1 MTIKAVSNNVNFAE
15 IEKEVLKFWQDDDTF
30 KKSIDRN
37 KGKRHFVF
45 YDGPPFATGLPHYG
59 HILTSYIKDTIP
71 RYYTMKGMYVDRRW
85 GWDCHGLPV
94 EYEIEKELNV
104 SGKKDIEDYGIDRF
118 NSACKSIVFKYAD
131 EWQSI
136 ITRLGR
142 WVDFNRQYRTMDL
155 SYMES
160 VMWAFSE
167 FYKKGLIY
175 ESPRVIQYCNRCQ
188 TPLSNFETG
197 LDDAFRERID
207 PAITVQ
213 LLLADDSGESILIW
227 TTTPWTL
234 PSNVAVAVG
243 EEIEYHLLKNEFGD
257 MVWIA
262 KDCIQRYK
270 QLGTY
275 EFVKSAKGK
284 EFIGRKYL
292 PVFNYNTNNDNGYRI
307 IAGDYVEVDTG
318 TGFVH
323 LAPTYGEDDAR
334 VCAKENILGFD
345 PVGLDGKFTS
355 LTPDLEGIDVF
366 EANNIVIAK
375 LKEKKVL
382 FYREN
387 HKHNYPHCWRC
398 DNPLIYR
405 AISSWYVKVTD
416 FKEHLLQNN
425 QNISW
430 VPKHIKD
437 GRFGKWL
444 EGARDWSIS
453 RNRYWGSPVPVWKCD
468 CCSEVFVPDS
478 IASLEKESNMKVE
491 DLHRPAID
499 KISWKCRKEG
509 CKGHFKRIPEVLD
522 CWFESG
528 AMPFAQVHFPFEN
541 KEWFYDNFP
550 ASFVVEYVAQTR
562 GWFNTML
569 TESTGLFN
577 KHPFKNAICH
587 GVVLAADG
595 RKMSKRLKNY
605 PDPMEVV
612 EKYGSDSLRI
622 ALLSSPVVKGLD
634 ISFTE
639 DMVRES
645 LRKYI
650 IPLWN
655 SFSFLT
661 TYLELSN
668 GYEPKDIVSSKNLSD
683 QYVLAELES
692 TKKELVEAIESYD
705 FPKSYFIILAFTET
719 LSKWYI
725 RNNRSRFWSTTINE
739 ESSSAFDTLY
749 TVIKEF
755 SVIIAPFMPFTAEYI
770 YKHLSGH
777 SVHLE
782 NWPDTIKEREN
793 DNLRSDVEKVRTII
807 ECIRRIRETKK
818 IKVRQPLQMARVCG
832 ISESLLNDYQD
843 LIKEQTNVKQLVI
856 IDNPDEISSVSIAL
870 GKTLPPKLKQ
880 DFMRVKRAV
889 QANNFTLL
897 NTGELLVDGITVSP
911 EDFQIQ
917 RVPLNPEDAITQ
929 DRELLVSLSLDI
941 NDDLYLEGLA
951 RDINRVIQDLRKK
964 LKLPYSAR
972 IDLEID
978 ANKDWLMA
986 FKKHEAWIMEQTLA
1000 QSVTYNKLDECLYED
1015 SDETGTL
1022 KINLCVK
1029 E

>member
-1 MTIKAVSNNVNFAE
+1 MIIKAVKNNVNFAE
-15 IEKEVLKFWQDDDTF
+15 IEQEVLKFWKEDDTF
-30 KKSIDRN
+30 KKSLDRN

-59 HILTSYIKDTIP
+59 HILTSYIKDTVP

-104 SGKKDIEDYGIDRF
+104 SGKKDIEEYGIDRF
-118 NSACKSIVFKYAD
+118 NAACKSIVFKYAN
-131 EWQSI
+131 EWKDI
-136 ITRLGR
+136 IDRLGR
-142 WVDFNRQYRTMDL
+142 WVDFDRQYRTLDL

-160 VMWAFSE
+160 VMWVFSE
-167 FYKKGLIY
+167 FYKRGLIY

-197 LDDAFRERID
+197 LDDSFREKID
-207 PAITVQ
+207 PAITVKIA
-213 LLLADDSGESILIW
+213 LADNSGENILIW

-243 EEIEYHLLKNEFGD
+243 EDIDYLLLMNELGEKL
-257 MVWIA
+257 WIA
-262 KDCIQRYK
+262 KDCVRRYK
-270 QLGTY
+270 QL
-275 EFVKSAKGK
+275 ESFEVVKSVKGT
-284 EFIGRKYL
+284 ELIGRKYL
-292 PVFNYNTNNDNGYRI
+292 PVFDYNTHNENGFRI
-307 IAGDYVEVDTG
+307 IGGDYVEVDTG

-334 VCAKENILGFD
+334 VCAKENIVGFD

-366 EANNIVIAK
+366 EANNIIINK
-375 LKEKKVL
+375 LKEKKSF

-387 HKHNYPHCWRC
+387 YKHNYPHCWRC
-398 DNPLIYR
+398 DSPLIYR
-405 AISSWYVKVTD
+405 AISSWYVRVTD
-416 FKEHLLQNN
+416 FKEQMIQNN
-425 QNISW
+425 QLISW
-430 VPKHIKD
+430 VPKHVKD

-468 CCSEVFVPDS
+468 CCGEIFVPDS
-478 IASLEKESNMKVE
+478 IKSLEKESNMKVE

-499 KISWKCRKEG
+499 NIMWKCHKEG
-509 CKGHFKRIPEVLD
+509 CNGKVKRVPEVLD

-528 AMPFAQVHFPFEN
+528 AMPYAQVHYPFEN
-541 KEWFYDNFP
+541 KEWFNDNFP

-562 GWFNTML
+562 GWFYTML
-569 TESTGLFN
+569 AESTGLFN
-577 KHPFKNAICH
+577 KHPFKNSICH

-612 EKYGSDSLRI
+612 SKYGSDALRI
-622 ALLSSPVVKGLD
+622 SLLSSPIVKGLD

-639 DMVRES
+639 DMVRDA
-645 LRKYI
+645 LRRYI

-661 TYLELSN
+661 TYLELSK
-668 GYEPKDIVSSKNLSD
+668 GYEPKDIINSKNLSD
-683 QYVLAELES
+683 QYIFAELES
-692 TKKELVEAIESYD
+692 TKKELSEAIESYD
-705 FPKSYFIILAFTET
+705 FPKSYSIILSFIET

-725 RNNRSRFWSTTINE
+725 RNNRSRFWVTQIDE
-739 ESSSAFDTLY
+739 DSSLAFDTLY
-749 TVIKEF
+749 TVLKEF
-755 SVIIAPFMPFTAEYI
+755 SLISAPFIPFTAEYI
-770 YKHLSGH
+770 YKHLTNH

-782 NWPDTIKEREN
+782 DWPSIVKEREN
-793 DNLRSDVEKVRTII
+793 ENLQLEVEKIRNII

-818 IKVRQPLQMARVCG
+818 IKVRQPLQTARVCG
-832 ISESLLNDYQD
+832 ISEELLDAYRD
-843 LIKEQTNVKQLVI
+843 LIKEQTNVKELVI
-856 IDNPDEISSVSIAL
+856 IDNPDEISSVAIAL

-889 QANNFTLL
+889 QANDFKLIE
-897 NTGELLVDGITVSP
+897 TGELVADGITVSP

-917 RVPLNPEDAITQ
+917 RVPLNAEDAVTQ
-929 DRELLVSLSLDI
+929 HKELLVALSLEI
-941 NDDLYLEGLA
+941 NDELYLEGLA
-951 RDINRVIQDLRKK
+951 RDVNRIIQDLRKQ
-964 LKLPYSAR
+964 LKLQYGAR
-972 IDLEID
+972 IKLAVE
-978 ANKDWLMA
+978 ATGDWLRA
-986 FKKHEAWIMEQTLA
+986 VKKHEGWIKEQTLA
-1000 QSVTYNKLDECLYED
+1000 VSVSYEPLAEALYED
-1015 SDETGTL
+1015 SDETGVL
-1022 KINLCVK
+1022 KIGMSVN

>member
-1 MTIKAVSNNVNFAE
+1 MAIKAVNNNVNFAE
-15 IEKEVLKFWQDDDTF
+15 IEKEVLDFWQADDTF
-30 KKSIDRN
+30 KKSLERN

-59 HILTSYIKDTIP
+59 HILTSYIKDTVP
-71 RYYTMKGMYVDRRW
+71 RYFTMRGMYVDRRW
-85 GWDCHGLPV
+85 GWDCHGLPI
-94 EYEIEKELNV
+94 EYEIEKKLNV
-104 SGKKDIEDYGIDRF
+104 SGKRQIEDYGIDRF
-118 NSACKSIVFKYAD
+118 NATCKSIVFTYAD
-131 EWQSI
+131 EWKDI

-142 WVDFNRQYRTMDL
+142 WVDFGRQYRTMDL
-155 SYMES
+155 SFMES

-175 ESPRVIQYCNRCQ
+175 ETPRVIQYCNRCQ

-207 PAITVQ
+207 PAITVR
-213 LLLADDSGESILIW
+213 LVLADSSGESILIW

-243 EEIEYHLLKNEFGD
+243 EDIEYHLLENEQGD
-257 MVWIA
+257 KLWIA

-270 QLGTY
+270 QLESY
-275 EFVKSAKGK
+275 KSVKCVKGK
-284 EFIGRKYL
+284 ELVGRKYL
-292 PVFNYNTNNDNGYRI
+292 PVFNYNTHNENGFRI
-307 IAGDYVEVDTG
+307 IGGDYVEVDTG

-334 VCAKENILGFD
+334 VCAKEGIVGFD

-366 EANNIVIAK
+366 EANNIIITK
-375 LKEKKVL
+375 LKENKA
-382 FYREN
+382 FFWREN
-387 HKHNYPHCWRC
+387 YKHNYPHCWRC

-416 FKEHLLQNN
+416 FKDQMLQNN
-425 QNISW
+425 QQISW

-468 CCSEVFVPDS
+468 CCGEVFVPDS
-478 IASLEKESNMKVE
+478 IKSLEKESNMKVD

-499 KISWKCRKEG
+499 NVVWDCRKEG
-509 CKGHFKRIPEVLD
+509 CKGKFKRVPEVLD

-528 AMPFAQVHFPFEN
+528 AMPFAQVHYPFEN
-541 KEWFYDNFP
+541 TDWFNKNFP
-550 ASFVVEYVAQTR
+550 ASFVVEYVAQIR
-562 GWFNTML
+562 GWFYTML
-569 TESTGLFN
+569 AESTGLYN
-577 KHPFKNAICH
+577 KPPFKNSICH

-595 RKMSKRLKNY
+595 RKMSKRLRNY

-612 EKYGSDSLRI
+612 NKYGSDALRI

-634 ISFTE
+634 ISFSE

-668 GYEPKDIVSSKNLSD
+668 GYEPKDIIMSNNLSD
-683 QYVLAELES
+683 QYILAELES
-692 TKKELVEAIESYD
+692 TKAEVAFAIESYD
-705 FPKSYFIILAFTET
+705 FPKSYSIILNFIET

-725 RNNRSRFWSTTINE
+725 RNNRSRFWASEIDE
-739 ESSSAFDTLY
+739 DSSSAFDTLY
-749 TVIKEF
+749 TVVKEL
-755 SVIIAPFMPFTAEYI
+755 SMIIAPFMPFTAEYI
-770 YKHLSGH
+770 YKYLTGK
-777 SVHLE
+777 SVHLVD
-782 NWPDTIKEREN
+782 WPDAVKAREN
-793 DNLRSDVEKVRTII
+793 DSLRSDVEKIRNVI
-807 ECIRRIRETKK
+807 ECIRRIRETKR
-818 IKVRQPLQMARVCG
+818 IKVRQPLQTARVCG
-832 ISESLLNDYQD
+832 VSEELLNSYQD
-843 LIKEQTNVKQLVI
+843 LIKEQTNVKELVI
-856 IDNPDEISSVSIAL
+856 IDNPDAISSVSIAL
-870 GKTLPPKLKQ
+870 GKTLPPKLKK
-880 DFMRVKRAV
+880 DFMRVKNAV
-889 QANNFTLL
+889 LSGSFKLL
-897 NTGELLVDGITVSP
+897 ESGELVADGITVSP
-911 EDFQIQ
+911 EDFQVQ
-917 RVPLNPEDAITQ
+917 RVPLNADDAVTQ
-929 DRELLVSLSLDI
+929 NRDILVALSMEI

-951 RDINRVIQDLRKK
+951 RDINRAIQDLRKQQK
-964 LKLPYSAR
+964 LQYGTR
-972 IDLEID
+972 IYLEIEAD
-978 ANKDWLMA
+978 GDWLRA
-986 FKKHEAWIMEQTLA
+986 FKKHESWIKEQTLA
-1000 QSVTYNKLDECLYED
+1000 LSVAYDSLNEYLFDD

-1022 KINLCVK
+1022 KINLSAK